1 MPLLVLKNLSK
12 VYANQPVVLDVNLN
26 LEEGEILCLLG
37 PSGCGK
43 TTLLR
48 MIAGLEI
55 PDSGQVIFKDQD
67 FTIIAPHQRRFG
79 LMFQEYAL
87 FPHKSVLAN
96 VAFGLSVTRQPSATV
111 QERAM
116 AMLELV
122 GMTAMANRNVA
133 DLSGGER
140 QRVALARSLAPHP
153 RLLMLDEP
161 LGSLDR
167 ALRERLLLEIRRI
180 LKKMHMTTIF
190 VTHDQSEALAVAD
203 QIAVMNAGR
212 LEQVAPP
219 EDLYRRPQTRFTA
232 RFLGFDNLLAGTVCT
247 NSKITTPH
255 GVFTLPAGTK
265 YRNGDRVTLILRP
278 EAARL
283 TSDTPS
289 KKTPSSLTGQVT
301 ERFFT
306 GQTYRVSLETDDRTV
321 FAFELPNEPAP
332 PRVGARIALT
342 ISPTSLSVIQEAV

>member
-1 MPLLVLKNLSK
+1 MSLLVLKNLSK

-55 PDSGQVIFKDQD
+55 PDTGQVIFKDQD
-67 FTIIAPHQRRFG
+67 FTTIAVHQRRFG

-87 FPHKSVLAN
+87 FPHKSVLDN
-96 VAFGLSVTRQPSATV
+96 VAFGLSMTRQPSAKV
-111 QERAM
+111 RERAT

-167 ALRERLLLEIRRI
+167 ALRERLLLEIRHI
-180 LKKMHMTTIF
+180 LKKMGMTTIF

-232 RFLGFDNLLAGTVCT
+232 RFLGFHNLIAGTVST
-247 NSKITTPH
+247 NRKITTPH
-255 GVFTLPAGTK
+255 GVFALPAGTK
-265 YRNGDRVTLILRP
+265 FRNGDRVTLILRP

-283 TSDTPS
+283 IPDTPS
-289 KKTPSSLTGQVT
+289 KKPPPSLTGQVT

-306 GQTYRVSLETDDRTV
+306 GQTYRVTLETADRTV
-321 FAFELPNEPAP
+321 FSFELPNEPAP
-332 PRVGARIALT
+332 PQVGARIALT
-342 ISPTSLSVIQEAV
+342 ISPTSLSVIQEVL